1 MVECDTCGFEI
12 AVEGNAGVG
21 ELVACGQ
28 CGQEFENTKINPL
41 QLSNAPETEE
51 DFGE

>member
-1 MVECDTCGFEI
+1 MVECEMCGFEI
-12 AVEGNAGVG
+12 TVEKNAAVG

-28 CGQEFENTKINPL
+28 CGQEFEITGVNPL
-41 QLSNAPETEE
+41 KLSKAPETEE